1 MQIIFYRMHILPPH
15 THFLQASSRIVAIT
29 TASCIKLIISEQNYF
44 KKVACCYSTFPAKI
58 SKKWTHLPLETVRE
72 GKGKDNPIFVTLTC
86 TQTLRHFLRVK
97 ESSCAKTTDCCC
109 CYLLVVAKAQ
119 SN

>member
-44 KKVACCYSTFPAKI
+44 EKVACYGTFPAKI
-58 SKKWTHLPLETVRE
+58 SKEVDVYLWKTVCE
-72 GKGKDNPIFVTLTC
+72 GKGNDNPIFLTLTC
-86 TQTLRHFLRVK
+86 TQTFRHFLRVK
-97 ESSCAKTTDCCC
+97 ESCAKTTDCCC
-109 CYLLVVAKAQ
+109 CCYLLVAKAQ

>member
-44 KKVACCYSTFPAKI
+44 EKVACYVTFLAKI

-86 TQTLRHFLRVK
+86 TQTFRHFLRVK